1 MQQAPAQAALDAERA
16 RVAEQNILDQNRINA
31 LLGAS
36 GMGQGMFGTTS
47 TQTGG
52 GPSALQSGLGGAL
65 AGASLANTLG
75 IAGLSPAMGAIGGGA
90 LGLLASDTRL
100 KEDVELLGK
109 HPNGLNLYR
118 WKWNETARKNR
129 FETYPTEGFMAQEA
143 QKLYPEHVYR
153 HPTGYLMLDYAALS
167 NEVMGAI

>member
-1 MQQAPAQAALDAERA
+1 M
-16 RVAEQNILDQNRINA
+16 
-31 LLGAS
+31 
-36 GMGQGMFGTTS
+36 
-47 TQTGG
+47 
-52 GPSALQSGLGGAL
+52 GLGL
-65 AGASLANTLG
+65 TPS
-75 IAGLSPAMGAIGGGA
+75 MGAIGGGL
-90 LGLLASDTRL
+90 LGLLTGSDSRL

-109 HPNGLNLYR
+109 HPNGLNVYK